1 MLKAFVLRLN
11 EILTRLR
18 RPRAAARN
26 VLVLLPHCLRNS
38 VCGRDV
44 VADPSNCERC
54 GKCNIAGLVGLRDEF
69 GFRLH
74 VASGGRQ
81 ALGFV
86 KDPAVRVVVAVA
98 CQQELYEGI
107 LAAFPKPV
115 VGIPNEQ
122 PEGPC
127 RNTRVNVDAVR
138 RTLERVIV
146 R

>member
-1 MLKAFVLRLN
+1 MLRIFILRLN
-11 EILTRLR
+11 DLLSRLR
-18 RPRAAARN
+18 RPRAAAPN

-44 VADPSNCERC
+44 VADPSNCGRC
-54 GKCNIAGLVGLRDEF
+54 GKCNIAGLVGLRDEM
-69 GFRLH
+69 GFQLH

-86 KDPAVRVVVAVA
+86 RDPSVRVVVAVA
-98 CQQELYEGI
+98 CEQELYEGI

-115 VGIPNEQ
+115 VAIPNDQ

-127 RNTRVNVDAVR
+127 RNTRVSVEAVR
-138 RTLERVIV
+138 KTLERVILH
-146 R
+146 